1 MTSLTSS
8 IQKHCKG
15 YISKARLRRLHGIW
29 FIGTLFLILWLFYA
43 GDSNQISFEPSVLSK
58 NEIQEIFV
66 RTTGPRVVIFVMS
79 NKIDNTLCYSVGSAY
94 LSGFPIVVAGYQ
106 MEYKGFLSKFDF
118 AESAMKNAQLN
129 PEDIVILMD
138 SDTVFTGVDI
148 HPFLDHF
155 IAQSAMAPEELDALA
170 VRQGRAM
177 APIVVSAE
185 AGCWTPNLYVDN
197 ENCAIGYEA
206 IHKKVRAYAA
216 AHPEHKLPSFFDL
229 SSQRYINAGVVIA
242 RVWAYRELVQKA
254 DNLTKTQPAKHKPE
268 KGWHCDQSIFAALY
282 LDLLTW
288 EVERNI
294 FSMQLHERQAARSTY
309 GVRAGF
315 IGLDY
320 ANELSAP
327 RTNMYMHLTEL
338 QDKYWVK
345 YLPQDEI
352 GQTHSE
358 MINDINVAIRFVSDL
373 YKRAYAAHGEEIY
386 TRLAVPKWV
395 NGKRTSGKT
404 FISLTPPLLA
414 TELRSIDVSNNNVR
428 RTFPVIYHAA
438 GTEAGYTKVGKLEH
452 GAVGAPWL
460 VPMVHNPKIEKQSM
474 EYLVSIPLFLST
486 HNFIIR
492 DCFYTKCGFPFKRTI
507 EKAQS
512 A

>member
-1 MTSLTSS
+1 MTSLKPFLRRRWGSD
-8 IQKHCKG
+8 
-15 YISKARLRRLHGIW
+15 ISRARLRRSFVVG
-29 FIGTLFLILWLFYA
+29 FIGMLFIVLWLFYV
-43 GDSNQISFEPSVLSK
+43 GDSNQISFEPSVLLK

-79 NKIDNTLCYSVGSAY
+79 DKIDDTLCYSVGSAY
-94 LSGFPIVVAGYQ
+94 LSGFPVVVSGYQ

-118 AESAMKNAQLN
+118 MDRAIRNAHLN
-129 PEDIVILMD
+129 PEDIAILMD

-148 HPFLDHF
+148 HPFLDRF
-155 IAQSAMAPEELDALA
+155 ISQSAETPEELDALA
-170 VRQGRAM
+170 VRQGRGM

-185 AGCWTPNLYVDN
+185 AGCWTPNIFKDGPDCITGFDTV
-197 ENCAIGYEA
+197 YE
-206 IHKKVRAYAA
+206 KVQKYTT
-216 AHPEHKLPSFFDL
+216 AHLEHKLVSSFDL
-229 SSQRYINAGVVIA
+229 SSQRYLNAGIVIA

-254 DNLTKTQPAKHKPE
+254 LNLTKTQPAKHKPE
-268 KGWHCDQSIFAALY
+268 NGWHCDQSILAALY

-288 EVERNI
+288 EAERNV

-315 IGLDY
+315 MSLDY

-327 RTNMYMHLTEL
+327 RTMVLMHLTEMH
-338 QDKYWVK
+338 DKHWAK
-345 YLPQDEI
+345 YLPLYEI
-352 GQTHSE
+352 GHPHSE
-358 MINDINVAIRFVSDL
+358 KINDFKVVAQFVSNL
-373 YKRAYAAHGEEIY
+373 YKRAYAAHGGEIY

-395 NGKRTSGKT
+395 DGKKTYTET

-438 GTEAGYTKVGKLEH
+438 GVEAGYTKVGKLEH
-452 GAVGAPWL
+452 GAVGAQWL
-460 VPMVHNPKIEKQSM
+460 VPMVHNPKMEKNTM
-474 EYLVSIPLFLST
+474 EYLASMPLFLST

-492 DCFYTKCGFPFKRTI
+492 DSYHAKCGFPFRGTI
-507 EKAQS
+507 ERALS
-512 A
+512 V